1 MRNLRSIRAKPGVFY
16 GRDGQ
21 SGGIGEKR
29 YRLGITMA
37 DRGRDSHT
45 HEMRLFG
52 LNSADEA
59 QQFLAAIVECSEDA
73 IYSMNLD
80 GNITSWNGGCERL
93 FGYTAEE
100 AIGRPV
106 NMIHARDRP
115 DAELDILSRVRG
127 GEKIDHYET
136 LRRHKDGRLVDVSL
150 SVSAIR
156 GPDGAIIGAS
166 KVARDITERKRAA
179 EQQTLLLGEM
189 RHRVKNLSAV
199 IEALARQSRPRNEP
213 AVDAFV
219 DAFMGRVRALLS
231 TGELLLASPRRNVE
245 LKELF
250 EKIILPFVDPKRA
263 ERIVLKGPAVV
274 VPERTAGNLA
284 LAMHELATNAVKYG
298 ALKGPV
304 GKVHVTWSLTPAN
317 ERSRIEIDW
326 RESGG
331 KTITNKPE
339 RSGFGS
345 RVIATALA
353 GETDGASEMHFER
366 DGLHCRLQFT
376 LSDSA

>member
-1 MRNLRSIRAKPGVFY
+1 MAG
-16 GRDGQ
+16 DGQ
-21 SGGIGEKR
+21 SGGIRDSGTG
-29 YRLGITMA
+29 LGIAMA
-37 DRGRDSHT
+37 DQGQGPT
-45 HEMRLFG
+45 TPGMRPFG
-52 LNSADEA
+52 LNGAEEA

-80 GNITSWNGGCERL
+80 GNITSWNSGCERL

-115 DAELDILSRVRG
+115 DAELNILSRVRR

-156 GPDGAIIGAS
+156 GPDGAIMGAS

-179 EQQTLLLGEM
+179 EQQALLLGEM

-219 DAFMGRVRALLS
+219 DAFMGRVRALLA

-245 LKELF
+245 LRELL
-250 EKIILPFVDPKRA
+250 EKLVSPFVDHKGA

-284 LAMHELATNAVKYG
+284 LATHELATNAVKYG
-298 ALKGPV
+298 ALKGPA
-304 GKVHVTWSLTPAN
+304 GKVHVTWSFAPAKGK
-317 ERSRIEIDW
+317 SRVEIDW

-331 KTITNKPE
+331 ETITDKPE
-339 RSGFGS
+339 HSGFGS

-353 GETDGASEMHFER
+353 GETDGVSEMHFAR

-376 LSDSA
+376 LNDSA